1 VRAAIGSTPDARRRA
16 WCDEAV
22 RQIEADFNRS
32 ADTHLLRVEV
42 PGTPHVLL
50 YLKDESVHP
59 TGSLKH
65 RLARSLFLYALCNGF
80 IGADTT
86 VVEASSGSTAVSEA
100 YFARLIGV
108 PFVAVMPRSTSPEK
122 IALIEF
128 HGGRCHL
135 VADPASV
142 YAEAARLARESG
154 GHYIDQFT
162 YAERATDWRGN
173 NNIAESIFAQMA
185 AEPHPVP
192 AWIVVGAG
200 TGGTTATLGRF
211 VRYRR
216 HPTRIC
222 LADPENSVF
231 HEYWTSGNAALA
243 LDSASRIEGIG
254 RPRVEP
260 SFNRHVV
267 DHSIRVSDAL
277 SFAAARFLERK
288 LGRRVGPSTGTAL
301 IACAELM
308 AAMNRERQ
316 EGAVVTLLCDGGE
329 RYAGTCY
336 SDDWLAGNG
345 LDIRPGIAA
354 LDEFWERGVW
364 MTPAPAAGPAC
375 KSQPA
380 KTPVLR

>member
-1 VRAAIGSTPDARRRA
+1 VRAAIGSTPDARRA

-80 IGADTT
+80 IGPDTT

-135 VADPASV
+135 VADPAAV

-185 AEPHPVP
+185 SEPHPVP
-192 AWIVVGAG
+192 AWVVVGAG

-222 LADPENSVF
+222 LADPEDSVF

-267 DHSIRVSDAL
+267 DHSIRVPDAL

-308 AAMNRERQ
+308 AAMNSERQ

-336 SDDWLAGNG
+336 SDDWLASNG

-364 MTPAPAAGPAC
+364 MTPAPVAGPAR
-375 KSQPA
+375 KSQPG